1 MKNRKIKKCISMNL
15 FCVIII
21 IFASI
26 CYGFS
31 KDTDE
36 IKKIQ
41 PDLIE
46 KPIITETKTDGNSAI
61 KPDNPS
67 IRMKADI
74 ILVLD
79 NSGSMKKNDPQFI
92 TKDVVTEL
100 LNSIGEGFRL
110 GMVIFDQK
118 AKLVEHL
125 TDMNNRDAT
134 ANFFKSLSNINYK
147 GLFTDTPAGVERAI
161 YELKTH
167 GREDAIKILILLTD
181 GIIDTGNKEL
191 DAEGEIW
198 LKDHLAGESKKLG
211 IKIFGIAFTDKA
223 DFRLMQILASKTG
236 GEYFRAFSAEDIPD
250 IFNKIKA
257 TMTKHQA
264 EAEPVLSDTLKSVT
278 LENRPVEIESGK
290 GLSTRNLI
298 IPDEKTVEPPSDL
311 SVQKKMHETRVAEN
325 KKPVAK
331 SNAADKSFKKQ
342 NDRAQVNYTVVI
354 FFSIISIILI
364 ILLII
369 YKRQKDK
376 IKSDSLQELQGDNFA
391 YRPPLQAELID
402 VDHITAKESVSLILN
417 KQTVRIGRDPN
428 NDIIIPREFISSL
441 HATIEYKNGYYYL
454 EDYRSTNGTY
464 LNNKKISQNS
474 PVRLKSGDTIHFA
487 KCEFRFLMHDQAPYG
502 ETVMIQK

>member
-1 MKNRKIKKCISMNL
+1 MKNRKIKKGIFRNL

-26 CYGFS
+26 CYGSS

-46 KPIITETKTDGNSAI
+46 KPIITEIKTDNSAI
-61 KPDNPS
+61 KPDNSS
-67 IRMKADI
+67 IMMKADI
-74 ILVLD
+74 ILVID
-79 NSGSMKKNDPQFI
+79 NSGSMKKNDPKFI
-92 TKDVVTEL
+92 TRDVVTEL
-100 LNSIGEGFRL
+100 LNNTGEGFRL
-110 GMVIFDQK
+110 GMLIFDQK
-118 AKLVEHL
+118 ARLVEHL
-125 TDMNNRDAT
+125 TDMNNKDAT
-134 ANFFKSLSNINYK
+134 AKFFKSLNNINYK

-181 GIIDTGNKEL
+181 GIIDTGNKER
-191 DAEGEIW
+191 DVEGEMW

-223 DFRLMQILASKTG
+223 DFRLIQILASKTG
-236 GEYFRAFSAEDIPD
+236 GEYFRAFGAEDIPD
-250 IFNKIKA
+250 IFKKINA
-257 TMTKHQA
+257 IITKSQA
-264 EAEPVLSDTLKSVT
+264 GAEPEPTDTRKSGL

-290 GLSTRNLI
+290 ELSTRNQT
-298 IPDEKTVEPPSDL
+298 IPDEKIVEPPLDL
-311 SVQKKMHETRVAEN
+311 SVQKKMNETTAAEN
-325 KKPVAK
+325 KKPFTK
-331 SNAADKSFKKQ
+331 SNVADKPFKKQ
-342 NDRAQVNYTVVI
+342 NDRAPINYTVVI
-354 FFSIISIILI
+354 FFSIILV

-376 IKSDSLQELQGDNFA
+376 IKSDSLQELQGDNSA
-391 YRPPLQAELID
+391 YHPLFQAELID

-428 NDIIIPREFISSL
+428 NEIIIPREFISSL

-464 LNNKKISQNS
+464 LNNRKISQNS
-474 PVRLKSGDTIHFA
+474 PARLKSGDTIHFA

-502 ETVMIQK
+502 ETVMIQT